1 MIVAKRDLVS
11 VVGLVLVELLCFLPI
26 MRRVGFYLDD
36 WATLCQLNFGP
47 KEQGFWALALHYCL
61 NNTLVVIR
69 PIEAVHFCLAY
80 WNFGIDPLPWH
91 LVNVV
96 FEIVTAI
103 LAYAI
108 LRRLSGSSAVGFF
121 AAVFLLLCPTHD
133 SSHYWVV
140 CSSVSLSF
148 ALYLG
153 SLLATLHAVVT
164 VNLLRR
170 LVLHSLSSVL
180 FALSLF
186 NYEMFMPLAT
196 VNVAISVLLS
206 IRERSAL
213 LAESKKRFSLILFKH
228 YFLSTLPTIFAMVL
242 PILLLVLYLKL
253 VVPFVSNSSMRSI
266 SFDISVF
273 LLTVWNGVQLNSPGS
288 FSCFV
293 AARAAEGLE
302 GLSSLEAL
310 RVLFITSTTTSLV
323 VWLNSRDAIS
333 APLKERSDSS
343 ISGMPLVF
351 LGLVTI
357 FVAYTIFGLSPDY
370 NPTFLTL
377 SNRINTGAS
386 FGLALVI
393 SGFFTSRAGVFGHS
407 WERMQFSLM
416 VIFCVLSVSVFSLAN
431 IGLSK
436 PWIASWKT
444 QKHIQE
450 KLVKHA
456 GLLPAG
462 ASVLLLNC
470 PRYVMWAPVYDGVW
484 DFQNTARILLNQK
497 NFNANVVSERLIV
510 DAVGVKDVSR
520 GIECGVYA
528 FSSLYLLVPPDCL
541 PLRASTPQQFIDIVE
556 EKGMGFGLQRE
567 AVTRWKVQAGAAG
580 R

>member
-1 MIVAKRDLVS
+1 MIIAKRDLGS

-91 LVNVV
+91 LVNVI
-96 FEIVTAI
+96 FEIISAF

-108 LRRLSGSSAVGFF
+108 LQRLSGSSSVGFL
-121 AAVFLLLCPTHD
+121 AAVFLLLCPSHD

-153 SLLATLHAVVT
+153 SLLATLHAIGPAKPFT
-164 VNLLRR
+164 K
-170 LVLHSLSSVL
+170 LVLHSLSSIL

-196 VNVAISVLLS
+196 VNVAIAILMSS
-206 IRERSAL
+206 RDRFAA
-213 LAESKKRFSLILFKH
+213 LAESGKKFSLVLIKH
-228 YFLSTLPTIFAMVL
+228 SVFSSLPTIVAMAL

-273 LLTVWNGVQLNSPGS
+273 LLTVSRGIQLNSPWP

-302 GLSSLEAL
+302 GISSLEAL
-310 RVLFITSTTTSLV
+310 RVLLITSTTTLIV
-323 VWLNSRDAIS
+323 VWLKSRESIT
-333 APLKERSDSS
+333 APLKEQYEASL
-343 ISGMPLVF
+343 SGLPLVL
-351 LGLVTI
+351 LGLFTV
-357 FVAYTIFGLSPDY
+357 FVAYTIFGLCPDY
-370 NPTFLTL
+370 PPTFMTL
-377 SNRINTGAS
+377 FNRINTGAS

-393 SGFFTSRAGVFGHS
+393 SGAFTCRAVVRGHS
-407 WERMQFSLM
+407 WARTQFGLM
-416 VIFCVLSVSVFSLAN
+416 VIFCVLSVGAFSLAN

-444 QKHIQE
+444 QKHIQKE
-450 KLVKHA
+450 LVRHS
-456 GLLPAG
+456 GLLPVG

-510 DAVGVKDVSR
+510 GGLGVKDVSR
-520 GIECGVYA
+520 GTECGVYP
-528 FSSLYLLVPPDCL
+528 FSSLYLLVAPECV
-541 PLRASTPQQFIDIVE
+541 PLRASTPQQFVDIVE

-567 AVTRWKVQAGAAG
+567 AVARWKVQAGAAG